1 VAHICNTSYIGSIG
15 RRILCEA
22 SLENNL
28 QQKGFVWSV
37 AQVMESLSSKVKI
50 LSSNPSTAKKENDSS
65 LSSAGDRES
74 ADSQEYAE
82 QLPKPQL
89 VASS

>member
-1 VAHICNTSYIGSIG
+1 
-15 RRILCEA
+15 
-22 SLENNL
+22 
-28 QQKGFVWSV
+28 
-37 AQVMESLSSKVKI
+37 MESLSSKVKI